1 MIIFDEFISNL
12 IVKSMNKKKAQV
24 STDNVGDDLMK
35 SISITPPIYSYVLI
49 GILATCL
56 IALIWGIFG
65 SIPQRVKG
73 VGMINTV
80 EGLEKIN
87 APSPGLITE
96 IRVKLNDS
104 VKAGDIIAII
114 DQPEMRSSMDQMRFQ
129 IEKLKQS
136 NSIISSGN
144 IENTYLKTKSNNLAI
159 ERLKANIEE
168 VDRSIEFY
176 EKRLAQE
183 KIIYEKGLITY
194 SQYFSTQQKLES
206 DRISKISLKEQL
218 DLITLDKKSQEF
230 NNNLDDF
237 SNKKELNLLELKLE
251 DMMKDFKLK
260 TEIVAKSEGYIS
272 QLNIKLGAAVSTD
285 YTVGIITAHNE
296 GKNNYILNLYVPFN
310 SNAVISEG
318 MNVDIQIFS
327 VDPYLHGYLN
337 GKVKYISDYMADNEG
352 LMNTLGNKNLIQY
365 LDSKGGVYSVV
376 VELEKDPNTFN
387 GYSWSNNEGPQIK
400 VHPGQLSLAYVNV
413 KVKAPIDFILPIFKA
428 YFD

>member
-1 MIIFDEFISNL
+1 MD
-12 IVKSMNKKKAQV
+12 KKKAQV
-24 STDNVGDDLMK
+24 STDNVGDNLMK

-87 APSPGLITE
+87 APSPGLISE

-104 VKAGDIIAII
+104 VKVGDIIAIV

-168 VDRSIEFY
+168 LDRSIEFY

-206 DRISKISLKEQL
+206 DRISKFSLKEQL

-237 SNKKELNLLELKLE
+237 SNKKELSLLELKLE
-251 DMMKDFKLK
+251 DMMKDYKLK

-272 QLNIKLGAAVSTD
+272 QLNIKIGAAVSTD
-285 YTVGIITAHNE
+285 YTVGLITAHNE

-318 MNVDIQIFS
+318 MDVDIQIFS

-352 LMNTLGNKNLIQY
+352 LLNTLGNKNLIQY